1 MKYKSQF
8 ASGLAKAR
16 KRLKRLDTELLAAIH
31 QASAGNT
38 DGACEMALQAE
49 DTSEN
54 LTLLLRSLPAY
65 TGSPTAAAN
74 ALDVMR
80 VNIPVE
86 IGFTEAGWFSLRM
99 PLLLP
104 KKGGGSANYI
114 RSFLYPAMQEFF
126 EKAEPVRFTDCVLI
140 YRHVY
145 DAGRPQR
152 RYRDHDNIELNM
164 VTDIVA
170 LYVMEDDAPLCC
182 RHYYCSAAGSAE
194 HTEVYVV
201 PRTSFGDFLLLE
213 DQMPDEG
220 VKLYAQRPVLLEK
233 DVPEAD

>member
-8 ASGLAKAR
+8 TSGLAKAR

-126 EKAEPVRFTDCVLI
+126 EKAEPVRFPDCVLI

-152 RYRDHDNIELNM
+152 RYRDHRC
-164 VTDIVA
+164 A
-170 LYVMEDDAPLCC
+170 LCDG
-182 RHYYCSAAGSAE
+182 RRRSALLPA
-194 HTEVYVV
+194 
-201 PRTSFGDFLLLE
+201 LLL
-213 DQMPDEG
+213 
-220 VKLYAQRPVLLEK
+220 QRGGIDRAHRGLCSSPNILRGLSFTGGS
-233 DVPEAD
+233 DAG

>member
-8 ASGLAKAR
+8 TSGLAKAR
-16 KRLKRLDTELLAAIH
+16 KRLKRLDAELLAAAH
-31 QASAGNT
+31 QSSSGNL
-38 DGACEMALQAE
+38 DEAYELALQAE

-54 LTLLLRSLPAY
+54 LTLMLRSLPAY

-74 ALDVMR
+74 ALDVTR

-86 IGFTEAGWFSLRM
+86 IGFTEQGWFSLRIPM
-99 PLLLP
+99 LLP
-104 KKGGGSANYI
+104 KKGGGSAAYI
-114 RSFLYPAMQEFF
+114 RSFLYPAMKDFF
-126 EKAEPVRFTDCVLI
+126 EKAEPVKFADCVLI

-145 DAGRPQR
+145 DAGRPER

-182 RHYYCSAAGSAE
+182 RHYYCSAAGTVE
-194 HTEVYVV
+194 RTEVYVV
-201 PRTSFGDFLLLE
+201 PRTSFGDFLFLE
-213 DQMPDEG
+213 DQMPDKG
-220 VKLYAQRPVLLEK
+220 VELYAKCPVPREK
-233 DVPEAD
+233 DVPESL